1 MENNESI
8 ILFQNTT
15 AEKVTGSTGRFL
27 GWYVSADAGY
37 VMHEITHDEKALDEE
52 GNPTNENVLG
62 YTRAPVFV
70 QYNYDFENNPREIY
84 AQLESEIPDPAKQI
98 HGDESAASTEPGTA
112 PETITE

>member
-1 MENNESI
+1 MENSI
-8 ILFQNTT
+8 LLPNTT
-15 AEKVTGSTGRFL
+15 AEEVTGSTGRFL
-27 GWYVSADAGY
+27 GWYVSAEPGY
-37 VMHEITHDEKALDEE
+37 VMHEITHDEE
-52 GNPTNENVLG
+52 GTPTGEKILG